1 MRKLFSVWID
11 SDVKQKIDSIPKAI
25 KWALINDYLAKVDFS
40 QFNSLSEK
48 FKQREII
55 TMYLEEEV
63 INKIK
68 TNIRRGELSAT
79 LSNILKQFEL

>member
-11 SDVKQKIDSIPKAI
+11 SDVKVKIDSIPKAV
-25 KWALINDYLAKVDFS
+25 KWVLINDYLTKVDFS

-48 FKQREII
+48 FRQREII
-55 TMYLEEEV
+55 TMYLEESTIE
-63 INKIK
+63 KIK

-79 LSNILKQFEL
+79 LSNVLKGFEV